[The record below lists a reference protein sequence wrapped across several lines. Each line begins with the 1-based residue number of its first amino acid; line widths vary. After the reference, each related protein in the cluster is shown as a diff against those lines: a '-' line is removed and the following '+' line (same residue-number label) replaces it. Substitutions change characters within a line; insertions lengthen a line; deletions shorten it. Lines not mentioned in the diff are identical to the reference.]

1 MDRKGK
7 NFKSGL
13 DSLLQDT
20 RSEEAPDEMPEKAAR
35 GRPKTSTREITKT
48 SQEGTKEGETRA
60 TFIIKEDLLEK
71 VKAIAYWDRQQIKSV
86 ISDALESYL
95 DKKGEKYMQTALN
108 EFKKGR

>member
-1 MDRKGK
+1 MDMKRK

-20 RSEEAPDEMPEKAAR
+20 MSEDDTCKFAEKAVR

-48 SQEGTKEGETRA
+48 SQEGTREGEIRA
-60 TFIIKEDLLEK
+60 TFIVNEHLLEK
-71 VKAIAYWDRQQIKSV
+71 IKAIAYWNRQQIKLV
-86 ISDALESYL
+86 IAEALEMYI
-95 DKKGEKYMQTALN
+95 DKQDEQYMQTALN

>member
-20 RSEEAPDEMPEKAAR
+20 RSEEVPDEVAEKVTR

>member
-7 NFKSGL
+7 NFKGGL
-13 DSLLQDT
+13 DSLLRDT
-20 RSEEAPDEMPEKAAR
+20 RSEEELEKPSEKAVR

-48 SQEGTKEGETRA
+48 SQEGTREGETRA
-60 TFIIKEDLLEK
+60 TFILKEDLLEK
-71 VKAIAYWDRQQIKSV
+71 VKAIAYWDRQQIKTV

-108 EFKKGR
+108 EFKKGK

>member
-13 DSLLQDT
+13 DSLLQNT
-20 RSEEAPDEMPEKAAR
+20 RSEEDSDEASKKATR

-71 VKAIAYWDRQQIKSV
+71 VKALAYWDRQQIKSV

-108 EFKKGR
+108 EFKKGK

>member
-20 RSEEAPDEMPEKAAR
+20 RLEEVPDETPEKAVR